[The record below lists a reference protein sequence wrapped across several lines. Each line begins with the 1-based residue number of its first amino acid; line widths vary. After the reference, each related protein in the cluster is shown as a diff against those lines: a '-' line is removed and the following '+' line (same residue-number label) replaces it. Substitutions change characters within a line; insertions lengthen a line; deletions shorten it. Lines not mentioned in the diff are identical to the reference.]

1 MFDGRI
7 DAGDGTDGWGPSA
20 GPFFGTSTATSRI
33 TLQQPISGVL
43 KVRAATAEAYES
55 TSGFTVNHSGGSSF
69 YSLAALGI
77 GNFAGQTTATID
89 SLTNITSIDITYNHS
104 SGGGSG
110 LYVNAW
116 YLDDKV
122 LVDASS
128 GFPGGI
134 FKKLYQTWTEQKAVV
149 FYARIAAAD
158 LLMQALRDHAQP
170 YSATDDYCEGTVI
183 SAFGQL
189 WISVADA
196 PATAF
201 ADKPA
206 LLAHP
211 NWEQLNVSV

>member
-1 MFDGRI
+1 MYHQG
-7 DAGDGTDGWGPSA
+7 GTTFVSDSD
-20 GPFFGTSTATSRI
+20 
-33 TLQQPISGVL
+33 
-43 KVRAATAEAYES
+43 
-55 TSGFTVNHSGGSSF
+55 
-69 YSLAALGI
+69 LGI
-77 GNFAGQTTATID
+77 TSYGGPVTGTLGTFTNVTRVDATYVN
-89 SLTNITSIDITYNHS
+89 SG

-110 LYVNAW
+110 LYIYAW
-116 YLDDKV
+116 YLDDKI
-122 LVDASS
+122 LVDAQE
-128 GFPGGI
+128 GFPGGT

-170 YSATDDYCEGTVI
+170 YSATEDYCEGTVI